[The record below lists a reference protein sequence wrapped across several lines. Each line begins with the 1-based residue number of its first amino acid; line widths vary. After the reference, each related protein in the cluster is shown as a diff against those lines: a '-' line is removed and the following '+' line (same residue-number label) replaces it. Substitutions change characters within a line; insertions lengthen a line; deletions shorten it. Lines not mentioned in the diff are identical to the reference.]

1 MYQIR
6 KGVFETNSSST
17 HSITF
22 MSESEYDS
30 WKNGEVY
37 LNKVSPY
44 DSSSKYVDKK
54 FVTRDEATDILKQDK
69 YYDDH
74 FWDYIYND
82 ANQSPEELDPEELND
97 EWLARCKIY
106 TFKQYMWNDY
116 LESDESSYITNSG
129 EKIYAV
135 CQYGND

>member
-22 MSESEYDS
+22 MSESEYDA

-37 LNKVSPY
+37 LNNTY
-44 DSSSKYVDKK
+44 GSSSQYADKK
-54 FVTRDEATDILKQDK
+54 FVTRDEAIDILKYDK

-74 FWDYIYND
+74 FWNYDYESDVYP
-82 ANQSPEELDPEELND
+82 SPEELDD
-97 EWLARCKIY
+97 DGLAMCGIY
-106 TFKQYMWNDY
+106 TFKHYMWDSY
-116 LESDESSYITNSG
+116 LESDESSYVTDSG

-135 CQYGND
+135 CKYGHD